1 MANLNVT
8 VIDGNNINVQVT
20 PTPDQVI
27 NIDRGVAGNGIES
40 ITQVDQGDYAYLD
53 IVYTNGTEETL
64 GPIGVSSQIL
74 IDIENNMVSIVAV
87 ADDLAVINDVYDNLA
102 AINNVN
108 ANMAAIIA
116 APAEAAAAAA
126 SAAAALASEN
136 AASVSAS
143 AASTSENN
151 AAQSATDALASAN
164 AADVSE
170 SNALQS
176 ANNSAASAAA
186 ALVSQNAAASSA
198 ADALSS
204 KKDAATSA
212 AAALISQNAAAASAS
227 AADTSEANAAQSA
240 ADALVSE
247 NAAAGSAANAATS
260 ESNAAASAV
269 SADNSADLAAAD
281 AVDAATFAGAAA
293 TSAAAALAS
302 ENAASAS
309 EAAALASENAADASA
324 AAALASEN
332 AAADSEAAALA
343 SQIAAAL
350 SETNAAALY
359 DSFDDRYLGAK
370 NADPATDNDGNPLIV
385 GALYWNTVNNV
396 MRTYN
401 GTAWETAFVPSA
413 SFVAKSP
420 TATDNAVP
428 RFDGTTGTAI
438 QNSGVI
444 IDDNNNIAG
453 NSFTG
458 DYVQI
463 DTTVTE
469 APAVGKMVWDADQGT
484 IAFNAL
490 ADGIVR
496 IGQSIL
502 ARVTNAEATTIEK
515 GQAVYLFGAQG
526 DRATVK
532 LANNTGDP
540 TSAKTLGLANQAI
553 AAGETGFVMCQGVID
568 GLNLSTFT
576 AGDSLYLG
584 STPGSI
590 TNVKQYAPNH
600 LVYIGV
606 VERANAGNGQ
616 IYIRV
621 QNGYEMDELHNVSA
635 QSPTNGQT
643 LVYNSVSSLWE
654 KSNAP
659 VLSGATGLP
668 LTTGVTGILPIAN
681 GGTNASTAPDARTN
695 LGLGTAAVLDA
706 GVAGGVATLDGSG
719 TVPLSQI
726 PASLQGALSYQGT
739 WDAATNTPTLAS
751 GVGSKGY
758 YYVVSVAGNT
768 TLDGVTNWHIGDWVV
783 FSGTAWQKIDNTDAV
798 TSVNGHT
805 GTVVLGYADVGAP
818 SVSGTN
824 ATGTWSIAIS
834 GNAATATTAATAT
847 DVNINGLTAESAV
860 QSSDYVMVYDVSAGA
875 TRKATI
881 ADAAIVG
888 PTGPTGATGPVG
900 ATGPTGPTGATG
912 AAATVAAGTTTTG
925 AAGTSASVTNSGTSS
940 AAVFNFTIPQGAT
953 GPTGPTG
960 PTGLTGPTGPQG
972 ATGPTGPTGAT
983 GAAAT
988 IAVGTTSNLTAGSAA
1003 TVTNSGTSSAAVFNF
1018 GIPVGPTGATGPTGP
1033 TGSTGAPGP
1042 TGPTGPQGP
1051 QGIQGNTGPTGSPG
1065 PTGPTGATGATGPTG
1080 PTGPTWTGAQ
1090 NITNQVGMWTSNNRP
1105 GAYRLYRNDD
1115 DSAYNVQTT
1124 WSADRSGYWSLRGYY
1139 NDSYHAACYVA
1150 YSGYSDSSGSAS
1162 SLSANLPV
1170 SRLNSGSGASSG
1182 TFWRGDGVWA
1192 AGVSGPTGPTGPT
1205 GATGPTGPTGSTG
1218 APGPTG
1224 PQGPQ
1229 GIQGNTGP
1237 TGPTG
1242 GPGPTGPTGAP
1253 GPTGPTGPTGPSALK
1268 AWVVFSGGSGT
1279 ISASSG
1285 MSSVTRLAAGS
1296 FRANFNFTMVDTNY
1310 SMSGSTY
1317 NSAGTGAL
1325 VVTAGQSF
1333 NTTRTT
1339 TSSAMCVGTGTS
1351 YFDSA
1356 LVSANFYR

>member
-40 ITQVDQGDYAYLD
+40 ITVVDIDDFAYLD
-53 IVYTNGTEETL
+53 IVYTNGVEEQL
-64 GPIGVSSQIL
+64 GPIGVSSAIL
-74 IDIENNMVSIVAV
+74 IDIEDNMVSIVAV
-87 ADDLAVINDVYDNLA
+87 AGDLAVINDVYDNLA
-102 AINNVN
+102 AINNVD

-126 SAAAALASEN
+126 SAA
-136 AASVSAS
+136 
-143 AASTSENN
+143 
-151 AAQSATDALASAN
+151 D
-164 AADVSE
+164 
-170 SNALQS
+170 
-176 ANNSAASAAA
+176 
-186 ALVSQNAAASSA
+186 AASSA
-198 ADALSS
+198 ADAL
-204 KKDAATSA
+204 T
-212 AAALISQNAAAASAS
+212 
-227 AADTSEANAAQSA
+227 
-240 ADALVSE
+240 SE

-260 ESNAAASAV
+260 ESNAALSATN
-269 SADNSADLAAAD
+269 ADNSADLAAAE
-281 AVDAATFAGAAA
+281 AVNAANSAGDAA

-309 EAAALASENAADASA
+309 EAAALASENAASASA

-350 SETNAAALY
+350 SESNAAALY

-370 NADPATDNDGNPLIV
+370 NADPATDNDGNPLIT

-401 GTAWETAFVPSA
+401 GTAWETAFVPST

-428 RFDGTTGTAI
+428 RFDGTSGTAI

-469 APAVGKMVWDADQGT
+469 APGVGKMVWDANQGT

-502 ARVTNAEATTIEK
+502 ARVTNAEATTIQK
-515 GQAVYLFGAQG
+515 GQAVYLFAAQG

-532 LANNTGDP
+532 LASNTGDA
-540 TSAKTLGLANQAI
+540 TSAKTFGLANQAI
-553 AAGETGFVMCQGVID
+553 AAGQTGFVMCQGVIE
-568 GLNLSTFT
+568 GLNLSTF
-576 AGDSLYLG
+576 ASGDSLYLG
-584 STPGSI
+584 STPGSL
-590 TNVKQYAPNH
+590 TNIKQYAPNH

-616 IYIRV
+616 IYVRV
-621 QNGYEMDELHNVSA
+621 QNGYELDELHNVSA

-643 LVYNSVSSLWE
+643 LVYNSVNSLWE

-706 GVAGGVATLDGSG
+706 GVANGVATLDGSG

-739 WDAATNTPTLAS
+739 WNAATNTPTLVS
-751 GVGSKGY
+751 SVGTKGY
-758 YYVVSVAGNT
+758 YYVVNTPGNT
-768 TLDGVTNWHIGDWVV
+768 ILNGVGDWHIGDWVV

-798 TSVNGHT
+798 TSVNGQT
-805 GTVVLGYADVGAP
+805 GTVVLGFADVGAP
-818 SVSGTN
+818 SVSGAN
-824 ATGTWSIAIS
+824 ATGTWAIAIS
-834 GNAATATTAATAT
+834 GNAATATTAATSN
-847 DVNINGLTAESAV
+847 DLNINGLTSEPAT
-860 QSSDYVMVYDVSAGA
+860 QSSDLIAFYDVSAGA
-875 TRKATI
+875 TRKATVSQL
-881 ADAAIVG
+881 ALVG
-888 PTGPTGATGPVG
+888 PTGPTGATGPIG
-900 ATGPTGPTGATG
+900 LTGPTGPTGATG
-912 AAATVAAGTTTTG
+912 TAATVAVGPTTTG

-953 GPTGPTG
+953 GPTGPN
-960 PTGLTGPTGPQG
+960 GPTGPQG
-972 ATGPTGPTGAT
+972 IQGIQGNTGPTGPAGAN

-988 IAVGTTSNLTAGSAA
+988 IAVGTTTNLTAGSAA

-1018 GIPVGPTGATGPTGP
+1018 GIPVGPTG
-1033 TGSTGAPGP
+1033 S
-1042 TGPTGPQGP
+1042 
-1051 QGIQGNTGPTGSPG
+1051 
-1065 PTGPTGATGATGPTG
+1065 
-1080 PTGPTWTGAQ
+1080 
-1090 NITNQVGMWTSNNRP
+1090 
-1105 GAYRLYRNDD
+1105 
-1115 DSAYNVQTT
+1115 
-1124 WSADRSGYWSLRGYY
+1124 
-1139 NDSYHAACYVA
+1139 
-1150 YSGYSDSSGSAS
+1150 
-1162 SLSANLPV
+1162 
-1170 SRLNSGSGASSG
+1170 
-1182 TFWRGDGVWA
+1182 
-1192 AGVSGPTGPTGPT
+1192 TGPT
-1205 GATGPTGPTGSTG
+1205 GATGPTGP
-1218 APGPTG
+1218 
-1224 PQGPQ
+1224 Q
-1229 GIQGNTGP
+1229 GIQGI
-1237 TGPTG
+1237 
-1242 GPGPTGPTGAP
+1242 P
-1253 GPTGPTGPTGPSALK
+1253 GPTGPTGPASTVPGPPGPTGPASTVPGPTGPVGPTGPASTVPGPTGPAGAIGPTGPTGPAGPTVYPGSGIAVSTGSSWSGSLSYSTSATGSALVQRDSNGDDYRRYGFANYFNMDHGVSGSLTDTIFYSSGDNYIRK
-1268 AWVVFSGGSGT
+1268 NNAAGLRGSLNVPTRTGGDASGVWNISITGTASSTGNAATATALTTASGSAPSYSARAWVNFDGTGTVAIRASGNVSSITDNGTGDYTVNFSTAMVDANYAASEYHASATLVSTLYNGT
-1279 ISASSG
+1279 
-1285 MSSVTRLAAGS
+1285 RAAGS
-1296 FRANFNFTMVDTNY
+1296 FRF
-1310 SMSGSTY
+1310 STTGW
-1317 NSAGTGAL
+1317 NNAASSNGTQADFPE
-1325 VVTAGQSF
+1325 VYVAIF
-1333 NTTRTT
+1333 R
-1339 TSSAMCVGTGTS
+1339 
-1351 YFDSA
+1351 
-1356 LVSANFYR
+1356 